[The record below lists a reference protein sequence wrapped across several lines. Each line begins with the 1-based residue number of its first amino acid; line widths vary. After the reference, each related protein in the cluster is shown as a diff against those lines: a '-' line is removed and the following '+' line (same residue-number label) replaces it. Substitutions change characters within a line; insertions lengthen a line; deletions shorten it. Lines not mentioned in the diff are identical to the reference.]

1 MNIRRIGTIFVILGL
16 VLICSALSLF
26 LYNNYREQQSYKETE
41 NVLSALE
48 NNELNNNEINDSD
61 EVTVD
66 VNGYEYI
73 GFIEIPKIEIKLP
86 VLSEWDYTRLKIA
99 PCRQFGSINT
109 DDIVIAAHNYKKHFG
124 NLSSLNIGDE
134 IIFTDTSKKEHLYSV
149 ERVEILNPTDV
160 EKVQNSGYD
169 LVLYTCTY
177 GGKTRVILFCN
188 KRMERSY
195 EYYYRHRQQKSS

>member
-1 MNIRRIGTIFVILGL
+1 MNIRRIGTIFVIFGL

-26 LYNNYREQQSYKETE
+26 FYNNYQEQQSYKETE

-48 NNELNNNEINDSD
+48 SETQNSTQDDSSD
-61 EVTVD
+61 EIIID
-66 VNGYEYI
+66 VNGYDYI

-86 VLSEWDYTRLKIA
+86 VLSEWDYARLKIA

-134 IIFTDTSKKEHLYSV
+134 IILTDTSKNNHTYSV
-149 ERVEILNPTDV
+149 ARMEVLKPTDV

-177 GGKTRVILFCN
+177 GGKTRVTLFCN
-188 KRMERSY
+188 RISN
-195 EYYYRHRQQKSS
+195 QSQVQ

>member
-1 MNIRRIGTIFVILGL
+1 MNIRRIGTIFVIFGL
-16 VLICSALSLF
+16 VLICSALSLLF
-26 LYNNYREQQSYKETE
+26 YNSYQEENSYKETE

-48 NNELNNNEINDSD
+48 GEIQNSIQADSSD

-66 VNGYEYI
+66 INGYDYI

-86 VLSEWDYTRLKIA
+86 VLSEWDYARLKIA

-124 NLSSLNIGDE
+124 NLSNLSIGDE
-134 IIFTDTSKKEHLYSV
+134 IILTDTSKNEHIYSV
-149 ERVEILNPTDV
+149 ARMEVLRSTDV

-177 GGKTRVILFCN
+177 GGKTRVTLFCN
-188 KRMERSY
+188 KNTEHS
-195 EYYYRHRQQKSS
+195 QVK

>member
-1 MNIRRIGTIFVILGL
+1 MNIRRIGTIFVIFGL
-16 VLICSALSLF
+16 VLIFSALSLLF
-26 LYNNYREQQSYKETE
+26 YNSYQEQKAYKETE

-48 NNELNNNEINDSD
+48 SETQNSTQDDSSD
-61 EVTVD
+61 EITVD
-66 VNGYEYI
+66 VNGYDYI

-134 IIFTDTSKKEHLYSV
+134 IILTDTSKKEHLYSV

-177 GGKTRVILFCN
+177 GGKTRVTLFCN

>member
-1 MNIRRIGTIFVILGL
+1 MNIRRIGTIFVIFGL
-16 VLICSALSLF
+16 VLICSALSLLF
-26 LYNNYREQQSYKETE
+26 YNSYQEEKSYKETE

-48 NNELNNNEINDSD
+48 SETQNSTQDDSSD
-61 EVTVD
+61 EITVD
-66 VNGYEYI
+66 VNGYDYI

-177 GGKTRVILFCN
+177 GGKTRVTLFCN

>member
-1 MNIRRIGTIFVILGL
+1 MNIRGIGPIFVIFGL

-26 LYNNYREQQSYKETE
+26 FYNNYQEQQYYKETE
-41 NVLSALE
+41 NVLSTLE
-48 NNELNNNEINDSD
+48 NKELNHNEND
-61 EVTVD
+61 ELTVN

-73 GFIEIPKIEIKLP
+73 GFVEIPKIEIKLP
-86 VLSEWDYTRLKIA
+86 VLSEWDYARLKIA

-124 NLSSLNIGDE
+124 NLSSLSIGDE
-134 IIFTDTSKKEHLYSV
+134 IALTDTSKNEYFYSV
-149 ERVEILNPTDV
+149 ARIEVLNPTDV

-177 GGKTRVILFCN
+177 GGKTRVTLFCN
-188 KRMERSY
+188 KNAEQS
-195 EYYYRHRQQKSS
+195 QVQ

>member
-1 MNIRRIGTIFVILGL
+1 MNIRRIGTIFVIFGL
-16 VLICSALSLF
+16 VLICSALSLLF
-26 LYNNYREQQSYKETE
+26 YNSYQEEKSYKETE

-48 NNELNNNEINDSD
+48 SETQNSTQDDSSD
-61 EVTVD
+61 EITVD
-66 VNGYEYI
+66 VNGYDYI

-160 EKVQNSGYD
+160 EKVQNSEYD

-177 GGKTRVILFCN
+177 GGKTRVTLFCN

-195 EYYYRHRQQKSS
+195 EYYHRHRQQKSS

>member
-1 MNIRRIGTIFVILGL
+1 MNIRRIGTIFVIFGL

-26 LYNNYREQQSYKETE
+26 LYNNYQEQQSYKETE
-41 NVLSALE
+41 NILSALE
-48 NNELNNNEINDSD
+48 NSELNNNETNDTD
-61 EVTVD
+61 EVTID
-66 VNGYEYI
+66 INGYEYI
-73 GFIEIPKIEIKLP
+73 GFIEIPKIEIELP
-86 VLSEWDYTRLKIA
+86 VLSEWDYARLKIA

-134 IIFTDTSKKEHLYSV
+134 IILTDTSKNKHTYIVARMEVLK
-149 ERVEILNPTDV
+149 PTDV

-177 GGKTRVILFCN
+177 GGKSRVTLFCN
-188 KRMERSY
+188 KNTEQSNDSDSRRKGQNKE
-195 EYYYRHRQQKSS
+195 

>member
-1 MNIRRIGTIFVILGL
+1 MNIRRIGTIYVIFGL

-26 LYNNYREQQSYKETE
+26 FYNNYQEQQFYKETE

-48 NNELNNNEINDSD
+48 SKELNNEVINEKINEQTNDSD
-61 EVTVD
+61 ELTID

-86 VLSEWDYTRLKIA
+86 VLSEWDYVRLKIA
-99 PCRQFGSINT
+99 PCRQFGSIST
-109 DDIVIAAHNYKKHFG
+109 DDIVIAGHNYKKHFG
-124 NLSSLNIGDE
+124 NLLSLGIGDE
-134 IIFTDTSKKEHLYSV
+134 IILTDTSKNEHLYSV
-149 ERVEILNPTDV
+149 ERIEVLKSTDV

-177 GGKTRVILFCN
+177 SGNTRFALFCN
-188 KRMERSY
+188 KSLEQSNAK
-195 EYYYRHRQQKSS
+195 HH

>member
-1 MNIRRIGTIFVILGL
+1 MNIRRVGTIFVIFGL
-16 VLICSALSLF
+16 VLICSALSLLF
-26 LYNNYREQQSYKETE
+26 YNSYQEEKSYKETE

-48 NNELNNNEINDSD
+48 GETQNSIQADSSD
-61 EVTVD
+61 EITVD
-66 VNGYEYI
+66 INGYDYI

-86 VLSEWDYTRLKIA
+86 VLSEWDYARLKIA

-124 NLSSLNIGDE
+124 NLSNLSIGDE
-134 IIFTDTSKKEHLYSV
+134 IILTDTSKNEHIYSV
-149 ERVEILNPTDV
+149 ARMEVLRPTDV

-177 GGKTRVILFCN
+177 GGKTRVTLFCN
-188 KRMERSY
+188 KNTEQS
-195 EYYYRHRQQKSS
+195 QVK

>member
-1 MNIRRIGTIFVILGL
+1 MNIRRIGTIFVIFGL
-16 VLICSALSLF
+16 VLICSALSLLF
-26 LYNNYREQQSYKETE
+26 YNSYQEQKAYKETE

-48 NNELNNNEINDSD
+48 SETQNSTQDDSSD
-61 EVTVD
+61 EITVD
-66 VNGYEYI
+66 VNGYDYI

-124 NLSSLNIGDE
+124 NLSTLNIGDE
-134 IIFTDTSKKEHLYSV
+134 IILTDTSKKEHLYSV

-177 GGKTRVILFCN
+177 GGKTRVTLFCN

-195 EYYYRHRQQKSS
+195 EYYYRHGQQKSS

>member
-1 MNIRRIGTIFVILGL
+1 MNIRRIGTIFVIFGL

-26 LYNNYREQQSYKETE
+26 LYNNYQEQQSYKETE
-41 NVLSALE
+41 NILSALE
-48 NNELNNNEINDSD
+48 NSELNNNETNDTD
-61 EVTVD
+61 EVTID
-66 VNGYEYI
+66 INGYEYI
-73 GFIEIPKIEIKLP
+73 GFIEIPKIEIELP
-86 VLSEWDYTRLKIA
+86 VLSEWDYARLKIA

-134 IIFTDTSKKEHLYSV
+134 IILTDTSKNKHTYSV
-149 ERVEILNPTDV
+149 ARMEVLKPTDV

-177 GGKTRVILFCN
+177 GGKTRVTLFCN
-188 KRMERSY
+188 KNTEQSNDSDSRRKGQNKE
-195 EYYYRHRQQKSS
+195 

>member
-1 MNIRRIGTIFVILGL
+1 MNIRRIGTIFVIFGL

-26 LYNNYREQQSYKETE
+26 LYNNYQEQQSYKETE
-41 NVLSALE
+41 NILSALE
-48 NNELNNNEINDSD
+48 NSELNNNETNDTD
-61 EVTVD
+61 EVTID
-66 VNGYEYI
+66 INGYEYI
-73 GFIEIPKIEIKLP
+73 GFIEIPKIEIELP
-86 VLSEWDYTRLKIA
+86 VLSEWDYARLKIA

-134 IIFTDTSKKEHLYSV
+134 IILTDPSKNTHAYSV
-149 ERVEILNPTDV
+149 ARIEVLKPTDV

-177 GGKTRVILFCN
+177 GGKTRVTLFCN
-188 KRMERSY
+188 RIPNQS
-195 EYYYRHRQQKSS
+195 

>member
-1 MNIRRIGTIFVILGL
+1 MNIRRVGTIFVIFGL
-16 VLICSALSLF
+16 VLICSALSLLF
-26 LYNNYREQQSYKETE
+26 YNSYQEEKSYKETE

-48 NNELNNNEINDSD
+48 SETQNSTQDDSSD
-61 EVTVD
+61 EITVD
-66 VNGYEYI
+66 VNGYDYI

-177 GGKTRVILFCN
+177 GGKTRVTLFCN

>member
-1 MNIRRIGTIFVILGL
+1 MNIRRIGTIFVIFGL
-16 VLICSALSLF
+16 VLICSALSLLF
-26 LYNNYREQQSYKETE
+26 YNSYQEEKSYKETE

-48 NNELNNNEINDSD
+48 SETQNSTQDDSSD
-61 EVTVD
+61 EITVD
-66 VNGYEYI
+66 VNGYDYI

-109 DDIVIAAHNYKKHFG
+109 EDIVIAAHNYKKHFG

-177 GGKTRVILFCN
+177 GGKTRVTLFCN

>member
-1 MNIRRIGTIFVILGL
+1 MNIRRIGTIFVIFGL
-16 VLICSALSLF
+16 VLICSALSLLF
-26 LYNNYREQQSYKETE
+26 YNSYQEEKSYKETE

-48 NNELNNNEINDSD
+48 SETQNSTQDDSSD
-61 EVTVD
+61 EITVD
-66 VNGYEYI
+66 VNGYDYI

-99 PCRQFGSINT
+99 PCRQFGSIST

-134 IIFTDTSKKEHLYSV
+134 IILTDTSKNTHTYSV
-149 ERVEILNPTDV
+149 ARIEVLKPTDV

-169 LVLYTCTY
+169 LVVYTCTY
-177 GGKTRVILFCN
+177 GGKTRVTLFCN
-188 KRMERSY
+188 KNADQS
-195 EYYYRHRQQKSS
+195 QVQ

>member
-1 MNIRRIGTIFVILGL
+1 MNIRRIGTIFVIFGL

-26 LYNNYREQQSYKETE
+26 LYNNYQEQQSYKETE
-41 NVLSALE
+41 NILSALE
-48 NNELNNNEINDSD
+48 NSELNNNETNDTD
-61 EVTVD
+61 EVTID
-66 VNGYEYI
+66 INGYEYI

-86 VLSEWDYTRLKIA
+86 VLSEWDYARLKIA

-134 IIFTDTSKKEHLYSV
+134 IILTDTSKKEHLYSV

-177 GGKTRVILFCN
+177 GGKTRVTLFCN

>member
-1 MNIRRIGTIFVILGL
+1 MNIRRIGTIFVIFGL
-16 VLICSALSLF
+16 VLICSALSLLF
-26 LYNNYREQQSYKETE
+26 YNSYQEEKSYKETE

-48 NNELNNNEINDSD
+48 SETQNSTQDDSSD
-61 EVTVD
+61 EITVD
-66 VNGYEYI
+66 VNGYDYI

-86 VLSEWDYTRLKIA
+86 VLSEWDYARLKIA

-134 IIFTDTSKKEHLYSV
+134 IILTDTSKKEHLYSV

-177 GGKTRVILFCN
+177 GGKTRVTLFCN
-188 KRMERSY
+188 RIPIRS
-195 EYYYRHRQQKSS
+195 QVK

>member
-177 GGKTRVILFCN
+177 GGKTRVTLFCN